1 VIAWINSVFPPAL
14 QKLVDPILAKLGDVL
29 PAEFYNELKGVAQ
42 GSGIDLG
49 LVVLLNLIY
58 DVSATCT
65 SIVGTFTPLQSFSTQ
80 PFNDVVHIFSPK
92 RGRFDHPCSQLG
104 LPHFIVAKHHHSS
117 PIPEGTS
124 LGNCEPQ
131 SATIP

>member
-1 VIAWINSVFPPAL
+1 VFPPAL

-65 SIVGTFTPLQSFSTQ
+65 SIVGTFNP
-80 PFNDVVHIFSPK
+80 
-92 RGRFDHPCSQLG
+92 
-104 LPHFIVAKHHHSS
+104 VAV
-117 PIPEGTS
+117 TCAARD
-124 LGNCEPQ
+124 LRQ
-131 SATIP
+131 